1 MFASIEGSGS
11 LPARGSTVICSRSPW
26 MSLPAAPS
34 RRSAGGRSVDAT
46 RAARDGLS
54 LQSVIPVPSLATTR
68 YVLAPLLAVL
78 LACSREAPS
87 TKSAPPD
94 VGAPPPAASALSRF
108 SVPLE
113 YDVTAVLRLVDQVV
127 PTTFGSMDSVRTVN
141 GDSRKHYAFE
151 ATRGPFTAFAT
162 GREMHLRATF
172 AYRARGYYKPPLAPT
187 ISAGCGSA
195 KEQPRIV
202 VELATPLTLTSDW
215 HLVSHARLVTARPAS
230 TEGRDRCDVGILHT
244 DVTDRVIGAAA
255 SALTSKLPDID
266 RKVGTVNLTE
276 RATGWWGLLSRPIQL
291 TDSVWLALHPE
302 QLRMGKVIGEDRV
315 LTVPVS
321 LDARP
326 RIVTGPQ
333 PQVAVTPLPPLAKD
347 SVVDGFR
354 IEIDGFV
361 DYATATRAVTSA
373 LAGRRF
379 TRAGRTV
386 AVQEISVLPAS
397 RGRLLL
403 SIAFAGDA
411 AGRLQLIG
419 TPRYQPAS
427 GSVDVPDLDYDLDT
441 DSKLVSGYAWLRS
454 DELRATIREKAHVP
468 VQPALDKGRELLLS
482 GLNRKLGDAVTLSAT
497 VDSVAVKGLY
507 VTRDALLVRAEATGQ
522 AGVAVKQR

>member
-1 MFASIEGSGS
+1 MM
-11 LPARGSTVICSRSPW
+11 LP
-26 MSLPAAPS
+26 
-34 RRSAGGRSVDAT
+34 
-46 RAARDGLS
+46 
-54 LQSVIPVPSLATTR
+54 
-68 YVLAPLLAVL
+68 LAV
-78 LACSREAPS
+78 ACSREAPS

-94 VGAPPPAASALSRF
+94 LGAPPPSAPELSRF

-141 GDSRKHYAFE
+141 GDERKHYAFE

-172 AYRARGYYKPPLAPT
+172 AYRARGYFKPRFAPT
-187 ISAGCGSA
+187 LSAGCGSE

-202 VELATPLTLTSDW
+202 VELATPLSLTSDW
-215 HLVSHARLVTARPAS
+215 HLVSHARLVTIRPAT

-244 DVTDRVIGAAA
+244 DVTDRVIGAAR
-255 SALTSKLPDID
+255 SALEAKLPDID
-266 RKVGTVNLTE
+266 RKVGTVDLTGRVTE
-276 RATGWWGLLSRPIQL
+276 WWRLLRRPIRL
-291 TDSVWLALHPE
+291 TDSVWLSLQPE
-302 QLRMGKVIGEDRV
+302 QLRMGKVRGEARV

-326 RIVTGPQ
+326 RIVTGQEPSISL
-333 PQVAVTPLPPLAKD
+333 APLPPLAKD
-347 SVVDGFR
+347 TVTDGFR
-354 IEIDGFV
+354 IQMDGVV

-386 AVQEISVLPAS
+386 AVDSVTVLPAS

-403 SIAFAGDA
+403 AIAFAGDA
-411 AGRLQLIG
+411 TGRLQLVG
-419 TPRYQPAS
+419 TPRYQPAA
-427 GSVDVPDLDYDLDT
+427 GLVDVPDLDFDLDT

-454 DELRATIREKAHVP
+454 DELRATIRERARVP

-482 GLNRKLGDAVTLSAT
+482 GLNRKLGDAVTMSAT
-497 VDSVAVKGLY
+497 VDSVSVKGLY
-507 VTRDALLVRAEATGQ
+507 VTRDALVIRAEATGQ
-522 AGVAVKQR
+522 AGFTVKQR

>member
-1 MFASIEGSGS
+1 MM
-11 LPARGSTVICSRSPW
+11 LP
-26 MSLPAAPS
+26 
-34 RRSAGGRSVDAT
+34 
-46 RAARDGLS
+46 
-54 LQSVIPVPSLATTR
+54 
-68 YVLAPLLAVL
+68 LAV
-78 LACSREAPS
+78 ACSREAPS

-94 VGAPPPAASALSRF
+94 LGAPPPSAPELSRF

-141 GDSRKHYAFE
+141 GDERKHYAFE

-172 AYRARGYYKPPLAPT
+172 AYRARGYFKPRFAPT
-187 ISAGCGSA
+187 LSAGCGSE

-202 VELATPLTLTSDW
+202 VELATPLSLTSDW
-215 HLVSHARLVTARPAS
+215 HLVSHARLVTIRPAT

-244 DVTDRVIGAAA
+244 DVTDRVIGAAR
-255 SALTSKLPDID
+255 SALEAKLPDID
-266 RKVGTVNLTE
+266 RKVGTVDLTGRVTE
-276 RATGWWGLLSRPIQL
+276 WWGLLRRPIRL
-291 TDSVWLALHPE
+291 TDSVWLALQPE
-302 QLRMGKVIGEDRV
+302 QLRMGKVRGEARV
-315 LTVPVS
+315 LTVPVT

-326 RIVTGPQ
+326 RIVTGQEPSISL
-333 PQVAVTPLPPLAKD
+333 APLPPLAKD
-347 SVVDGFR
+347 TVTDGFR
-354 IEIDGFV
+354 IQMDGVV

-386 AVQEISVLPAS
+386 AVDSVTVLPAS

-403 SIAFAGDA
+403 AIAFAGDA
-411 AGRLQLIG
+411 SGRLQLIG
-419 TPRYQPAS
+419 TPRYQPAA
-427 GSVDVPDLDYDLDT
+427 GLVDVPDLDFDLDT
-441 DSKLVSGYAWLRS
+441 DSRLVSGYAWLRS
-454 DELRATIREKAHVP
+454 DELRATIRERARVP

-482 GLNRKLGDAVTLSAT
+482 GLNRKLGDAVTMSAT

-507 VTRDALLVRAEATGQ
+507 VTRDALVVRAEATGQ
-522 AGVAVKQR
+522 ARFTVKQR

>member
-1 MFASIEGSGS
+1 MPSLTAQFPQSVARMPALATIRRVAMTL
-11 LPARGSTVICSRSPW
+11 LPA
-26 MSLPAAPS
+26 
-34 RRSAGGRSVDAT
+34 
-46 RAARDGLS
+46 
-54 LQSVIPVPSLATTR
+54 
-68 YVLAPLLAVL
+68 L
-78 LACSREAPS
+78 LACTRESPS
-87 TKSAPPD
+87 TKTAPPD
-94 VGAPPPAASALSRF
+94 VGAPPPAAPSLSRF

-113 YDVTAVLRLVDQVV
+113 YDVTAVLRLVEQVV
-127 PTTFGSMDSVRTVN
+127 PKTFGSMDSIKSIN
-141 GDSRKHYAFE
+141 GDEGRRYAFE

-172 AYRARGYYKPPLAPT
+172 AYRARGYLKVRFAPT
-187 ISAGCGSA
+187 ISAGCGGDA
-195 KEQPRIV
+195 ERPRII
-202 VELATPLTLTSDW
+202 VELATPLTLTPDY
-215 HLVSHARLVTARPAS
+215 HLVSQARLVTIRPAS
-230 TEGRDRCDVGILHT
+230 TAQRDRCDVTIAHF
-244 DVTDRVIGAAA
+244 DVTDRVIGAAK

-266 RKVGTVNLTE
+266 RKVRTVDLTD
-276 RATGWWGLLSRPIQL
+276 RVTGWWGLLSRPIRL
-291 TDSVWLALHPE
+291 TDGVWLALHPE
-302 QLRMGKVIGEDRV
+302 QLRMGKVSGESKV
-315 LTVPVS
+315 LTVPVT

-326 RIVTGPQ
+326 RIVTGTEPRI
-333 PQVAVTPLPPLAKD
+333 AATALPPLGKD
-347 SVVDGFR
+347 TVVDGFR
-354 IEIDGFV
+354 IEMDGLV

-386 AVQEISVLPAS
+386 AVQEITVRPAS

-411 AGRLQLIG
+411 TGRLELVG

-427 GSVDVPDLDYDLDT
+427 GIVDVPDLDFDLDT

-468 VQPALDKGRELLLS
+468 VQPALAKGRELLLS

-507 VTRDALLVRAEATGQ
+507 VTRDALIVRAEATGE

>member
-1 MFASIEGSGS
+1 MPTLATVRRVAVLL
-11 LPARGSTVICSRSPW
+11 LPA
-26 MSLPAAPS
+26 
-34 RRSAGGRSVDAT
+34 
-46 RAARDGLS
+46 
-54 LQSVIPVPSLATTR
+54 
-68 YVLAPLLAVL
+68 L
-78 LACSREAPS
+78 LACSREAPA
-87 TKSAPPD
+87 TRTAPPE
-94 VGAPPPAASALSRF
+94 VGAPPPAAPSLSRF

-127 PTTFGSMDSVRTVN
+127 PKTFGSMDSIRAVN
-141 GDSRKHYAFE
+141 GDQRKRYAFE

-162 GREMHLRATF
+162 GREVHLRATF
-172 AYRARGYYKPPLAPT
+172 AYRARGYFKARFAPT
-187 ISAGCGSA
+187 ISAGCGSE
-195 KEQPRIV
+195 KERPRIV
-202 VELATPLTLTSDW
+202 VELATPLTLTPDW
-215 HLVSHARLVTARPAS
+215 HLVSHARLVSIRPAS
-230 TEGRDRCDVGILHT
+230 IEQRDRCDVGFLNT
-244 DVTDRVIGAAA
+244 DVTDRVIGAAK

-276 RATGWWGLLSRPIQL
+276 RATGWWGLLSRPIRL

-302 QLRMGKVIGEDRV
+302 QLRMGKVSGEARV

-333 PQVAVTPLPPLAKD
+333 PQIAVTALPPLAKD

-354 IEIDGFV
+354 IEMDGIV
-361 DYATATRAVTSA
+361 DYATATRAVTTA

-403 SIAFAGDA
+403 SIAFVGDA
-411 AGRLQLIG
+411 TGRLQLIG
-419 TPRYQPAS
+419 TPRYQPAT
-427 GSVDVPDLDYDLDT
+427 GIVDVPDLDFDLDT
-441 DSKLVSGYAWLRS
+441 DSRLVSGYAWLRS
-454 DELRATIREKAHVP
+454 DELRTTIREKAHVP
-468 VQPALDKGRELLLS
+468 VQPALEKGRELLLS

-507 VTRDALLVRAEATGQ
+507 VTRDALVVRAEATGE
-522 AGVAVKQR
+522 AGVAVKQQ

>member
-1 MFASIEGSGS
+1 MM
-11 LPARGSTVICSRSPW
+11 LP
-26 MSLPAAPS
+26 
-34 RRSAGGRSVDAT
+34 
-46 RAARDGLS
+46 
-54 LQSVIPVPSLATTR
+54 
-68 YVLAPLLAVL
+68 LAV
-78 LACSREAPS
+78 ACSREAPS

-94 VGAPPPAASALSRF
+94 LGAPPPSAPELSRF

-141 GDSRKHYAFE
+141 GDERKHYAFE

-172 AYRARGYYKPPLAPT
+172 AYRARGYFKPRFAPT
-187 ISAGCGSA
+187 LSAGCGSE

-202 VELATPLTLTSDW
+202 VELATPLSLTSDW
-215 HLVSHARLVTARPAS
+215 HLVSHARLVTIRPAT
-230 TEGRDRCDVGILHT
+230 TEDRDRCDVGILHT
-244 DVTDRVIGAAA
+244 DVTDRVIGAAR
-255 SALTSKLPDID
+255 SALEAKLPDID
-266 RKVGTVNLTE
+266 RKVGTVDLTGRVTE
-276 RATGWWGLLSRPIQL
+276 WWRLLRRPIRL
-291 TDSVWLALHPE
+291 TDSVWLSLQPE
-302 QLRMGKVIGEDRV
+302 QLRMGKVRGEARV

-326 RIVTGPQ
+326 RIVTGQEPSISL
-333 PQVAVTPLPPLAKD
+333 APLPPLAKD
-347 SVVDGFR
+347 TVTDGFR
-354 IEIDGFV
+354 IQMDGVV

-386 AVQEISVLPAS
+386 AVDSVTVLPAS

-403 SIAFAGDA
+403 AIAFAGDA
-411 AGRLQLIG
+411 SGRLQLIG
-419 TPRYQPAS
+419 TPRYQPAA
-427 GSVDVPDLDYDLDT
+427 GLVDVPDLDFDLDT
-441 DSKLVSGYAWLRS
+441 DSRLVSGYAWLRS
-454 DELRATIREKAHVP
+454 DELRATIRERARVP

-482 GLNRKLGDAVTLSAT
+482 GLNRKLGDAVTMSAT

-507 VTRDALLVRAEATGQ
+507 VTRDALVVRAEATGQ
-522 AGVAVKQR
+522 ARFTVKQR

>member
-1 MFASIEGSGS
+1 
-11 LPARGSTVICSRSPW
+11 V
-26 MSLPAAPS
+26 
-34 RRSAGGRSVDAT
+34 
-46 RAARDGLS
+46 
-54 LQSVIPVPSLATTR
+54 
-68 YVLAPLLAVL
+68 

-94 VGAPPPAASALSRF
+94 LGAPAPSAPALSRF

-172 AYRARGYYKPPLAPT
+172 AYRARGYYKPPLGPT

-195 KEQPRIV
+195 NEQPRIV

-244 DVTDRVIGAAA
+244 DVTDRVIDAAR
-255 SALTSKLPDID
+255 SAIVAKLPDID
-266 RKVGTVNLTE
+266 RKVGTVDLTGRVTE
-276 RATGWWGLLSRPIQL
+276 WWGLLSRPIRL
-291 TDSVWLALHPE
+291 TDSVWLTLQPE
-302 QLRMGKVIGEDRV
+302 QLRMGKVRGEARV

-326 RIVTGPQ
+326 RIVTGQEP
-333 PQVAVTPLPPLAKD
+333 PVSPIALPPLAKD
-347 SVVDGFR
+347 TVTDGFR
-354 IEIDGFV
+354 IEMDGLV
-361 DYATATRAVTSA
+361 DYGTATRAVTAA

-386 AVQEISVLPAS
+386 AVESVTVRPAS

-403 SIAFAGDA
+403 AIAFAGDA
-411 AGRLQLIG
+411 TGRLQLLG
-419 TPRYQPAS
+419 TPRYQAAA
-427 GSVDVPDLDYDLDT
+427 GMVDVPDLDFDLDT
-441 DSKLVSGYAWLRS
+441 DSKLVSGYTWLRS
-454 DELRATIREKAHVP
+454 DELRATIRERARVP
-468 VQPALDKGRELLLS
+468 VEPALAKGRELLLS
-482 GLNRKLGDAVTLSAT
+482 GLNRKLGDAVTMSAT

-507 VTRDALLVRAEATGQ
+507 VTRDALVVRAEATGQ
-522 AGVAVKQR
+522 ARFTVKQR

>member
-1 MFASIEGSGS
+1 M
-11 LPARGSTVICSRSPW
+11 
-26 MSLPAAPS
+26 
-34 RRSAGGRSVDAT
+34 
-46 RAARDGLS
+46 
-54 LQSVIPVPSLATTR
+54 PSLATIRRVALTLLPA
-68 YVLAPLLAVL
+68 VLA
-78 LACSREAPS
+78 CTRESPS
-87 TKSAPPD
+87 TKTAPPE
-94 VGAPPPAASALSRF
+94 VGAPPPSAPSLSRF

-127 PTTFGSMDSVRTVN
+127 PKTFGSMDSVRTVN
-141 GDSRKHYAFE
+141 GDERKHYAFE

-172 AYRARGYYKPPLAPT
+172 AYRARGYYKVRFAPT
-187 ISAGCGSA
+187 ISAGCGSDT
-195 KEQPRIV
+195 EQPRIV
-202 VELATPLTLTSDW
+202 VELATPLTLTPDW
-215 HLVSHARLVTARPAS
+215 HLVSHARLVSIRPAS
-230 TEGRDRCDVGILHT
+230 TEQRDRCDVGILNT
-244 DVTDRVIGAAA
+244 DVTDRVIGAAK
-255 SALTSKLPDID
+255 SALASKLPDID
-266 RKVGTVNLTE
+266 RKVGTVDLTE
-276 RATGWWGLLSRPIQL
+276 RVTGWWGLLNRPIRL
-291 TDSVWLALHPE
+291 TDGVWLALQP
-302 QLRMGKVIGEDRV
+302 QRLRMGKVSGESRV
-315 LTVPVS
+315 LTVPVT

-326 RIVTGPQ
+326 TIVTGAEPQ
-333 PQVAVTPLPPLAKD
+333 IQVTPLPPLARD
-347 SVVDGFR
+347 TVVDGFR
-354 IEIDGFV
+354 IEMDGLV

-386 AVQEISVLPAS
+386 AVQEIAVQPAS

-427 GSVDVPDLDYDLDT
+427 GIVDVPDLDFDLDT

-497 VDSVAVKGLY
+497 VDSVAVKGLF
-507 VTRDALLVRAEATGQ
+507 VTRDALIVRAEATGN